1 MTYEMGEV
9 REEMAQ
15 GCVDYVMDFI
25 HAMRNIKEPF
35 YAVYHANVDKLTP
48 NKINQTVKAYHA
60 KPPAMIGILVWYVD
74 NKLGICDFRPDLSAP
89 PDMPI
94 NPAFLS
100 DDPKDLIVS
109 VAQQGKRINL
119 GFT

>member
-1 MTYEMGEV
+1 MIYEMSEI
-9 REEMAQ
+9 REPMAQ

-25 HAMRNIKEPF
+25 NNMSHIKEPF
-35 YAVYHANVDKLTP
+35 YVVYHASVDRLNP
-48 NKINQTVKAYHA
+48 NRINQTVKAYHS
-60 KPPAMIGILVWYVD
+60 KPPEMIGILVWYVD

-100 DDPKDLIVS
+100 DDPQDLIVR
-109 VAQQGKRINL
+109 VAEKGKRTNL
-119 GFT
+119 GYS

>member
-1 MTYEMGEV
+1 MTYIMHEV
-9 REEMAQ
+9 REAMSQ

-25 HAMRNIKEPF
+25 DNMRHIKEPF
-35 YAVYHANVDKLTP
+35 YAVYCADVDRLNANR
-48 NKINQTVKAYHA
+48 INHTVKAYHG
-60 KPPAMIGILVWYVD
+60 KPPEMIGILVWYVD
-74 NKLGICDFRPDLSAP
+74 NRLGICDFRPDLSAP